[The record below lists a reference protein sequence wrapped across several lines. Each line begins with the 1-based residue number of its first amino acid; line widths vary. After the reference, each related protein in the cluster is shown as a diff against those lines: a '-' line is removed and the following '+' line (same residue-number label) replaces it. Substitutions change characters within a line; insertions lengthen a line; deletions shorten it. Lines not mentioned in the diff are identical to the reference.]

1 MCGIGEPETS
11 NSRNRDCSAKVN
23 GSLDDPSFVEVP
35 MEDAPADA
43 SRLAACFPGGR
54 AGA

>member
-1 MCGIGEPETS
+1 MCGIGEPETPK
-11 NSRNRDCSAKVN
+11 SRSRDCSAKVT
-23 GSLDDPSFVEVP
+23 GSFDDPSFVGVP
-35 MEDAPADA
+35 TEDTPADA